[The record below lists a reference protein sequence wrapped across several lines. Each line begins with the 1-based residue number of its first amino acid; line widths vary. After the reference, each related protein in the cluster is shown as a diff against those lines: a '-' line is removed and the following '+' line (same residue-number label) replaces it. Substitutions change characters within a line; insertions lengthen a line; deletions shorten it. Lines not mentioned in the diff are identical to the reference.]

1 MFMRTWDYRAILI
14 EPVLVPLEQIFDQ
27 KMSVFFGRND
37 FFWLFDKSAG
47 SAEIDEKKLRKFVY
61 NQI

>member
-27 KMSVFFGRND
+27 KMSVFLAEMI
-37 FFWLFDKSAG
+37 FWLFDKSAG
-47 SAEIDEKKLRKFVY
+47 SAEIDEKKLKKVVF

>member
-1 MFMRTWDYRAILI
+1 MRTWDYRAILI

-27 KMSVFFGRND
+27 KMRGFLAEMI
-37 FFWLFDKSAG
+37 FWLFDKFAG
-47 SAEIDEKKLRKFVY
+47 SAEIDEKKLRKVVY